1 MLRTRLRP
9 MLMLICSM
17 VIFGTVGIFR
27 AWIPL
32 PSGLLAFS
40 RGVIGAAVLS
50 VPAILQRKKTDG
62 ASVKKRLPL
71 LLISGAMIGVNWI
84 LLFEAYRYTSVST
97 ATLCYYMAP
106 VFVIAASPLVL
117 REKLTAKKTVCLLCA
132 VAGMLPVSGVLGESE
147 SRPSVKGVLFGLGAA
162 ALYAGVIL
170 INKRLTD
177 VPATVRT
184 PVQIGAAALAAL
196 PYVLLTDGME
206 YSVLDA
212 KGLLLLLFMG
222 AVHTGAAYLLYFAAI
237 PHLSAQTA
245 AIFSYVDP
253 VTALLLSAVLLHEK
267 IGFYGLIGA
276 ALILG
281 AALLSELEIN
291 FKKNK
296 KKT

>member
-1 MLRTRLRP
+1 
-9 MLMLICSM
+9 MLMLVSSM

-40 RGVIGAAVLS
+40 RGVIGALVLS
-50 VPAILQRKKTDG
+50 VPAVVQRKKTEG
-62 ASVKKRLPL
+62 GNVKKRLPL

-117 REKLTAKKTVCLLCA
+117 REKLTAKKALCLLCA
-132 VAGMLPVSGVLGESE
+132 VAGMLLVSGVLGESE
-147 SRPSVKGVLFGLGAA
+147 GRPSAKGVFFGLGAA

-196 PYVLLTDGME
+196 PYVLLTDGMD
-206 YSVLDA
+206 YSTLDI
-212 KGLLLLLFMG
+212 KSLLLLLFMG

-237 PHLSAQTA
+237 PDLSAQTA
-245 AIFSYVDP
+245 AIFSYIDP
-253 VTALLLSAVLLHEK
+253 VTALLLSAVLLHEN
-267 IGFYGLIGA
+267 IGVSGAVGA

-281 AALLSELEIN
+281 AALFSEIEIKI
-291 FKKNK
+291 KKNK
-296 KKT
+296 KKA

>member
-1 MLRTRLRP
+1 MSRSRFRP
-9 MLMLICSM
+9 MLMLVSSM

-40 RGVIGAAVLS
+40 RGVIGALVLS
-50 VPAILQRKKTDG
+50 VPAVVQRKKTVG
-62 ASVKKRLPL
+62 GNVKKRLPL

-117 REKLTAKKTVCLLCA
+117 REKLTVKKALCLLCA
-132 VAGMLPVSGVLGESE
+132 VAGMLLVSGVLGESE
-147 SRPSVKGVLFGLGAA
+147 GRPSAKGVLFGLGAA

-196 PYVLLTDGME
+196 PYVLLTDGMD
-206 YSVLDA
+206 YSALDM
-212 KGLLLLLFMG
+212 KSLLLLLFMG

-237 PHLSAQTA
+237 PDLSAQTA
-245 AIFSYVDP
+245 AIFSYIDP
-253 VTALLLSAVLLHEK
+253 VTALLLSAVLLHEN
-267 IGFYGLIGA
+267 IGVTGAVGA

-281 AALLSELEIN
+281 AALFSEIEIKI
-291 FKKNK
+291 KKNIK
-296 KKT
+296 KA